1 MLLEPN
7 GGALLSAFQLE
18 QTVKSPIYDGRRKF
32 SAVDKPLRVPLLRSP
47 TAAVIE
53 SALLTLLIGWIDYK
67 TTDFAITL
75 FYFAPVVLATWRA
88 GRKAGWF
95 IAALCGATVL
105 LAALL
110 VPRSGHVYIN
120 AAILVLA
127 SAALAELV
135 ISSRRAHERLKTL
148 LALKTVS
155 LTEIHHRVK
164 NNLQIVSS
172 LLRLQS
178 NKFADPASRDVFTEC
193 RDRINAM
200 ARLHEELYNEHGQS
214 HLNFAPHLR
223 ELAEMLLRSHNP
235 AGCTL
240 TLNVSGDRVPLD
252 LDQSILLSLIANELL
267 LNALKHAFHGRAA
280 GKIDAELRRTRDQV
294 TLTIRDDGNG
304 IVPRRSETEGQ
315 RGTGIDLVQ
324 AMSRQL
330 GGEFVVNRHACG
342 RNVRDHFVSKQNFTP
357 TTRRSSVTLNNY
369 IMSKKRI
376 LIVEDEALT
385 VLALQQELVELG
397 YEIAGNAS
405 TAAEALRV
413 AEDNRA
419 DLVLMDIQL
428 DGGISGIAA
437 AAAIRGHLDIP
448 VVFLTAHASAE
459 TVGRAVESGA
469 FGYLLKPYTVPELKA
484 TIDIALH
491 KHKTEIAMRRALSSR
506 LPTELAPQSV

>member
-32 SAVDKPLRVPLLRSP
+32 SPADKPLRVTALLSP

-53 SALLTLLIGWIDYK
+53 SALLVLLIGWIDYI
-67 TTDFAITL
+67 TDFNVTV
-75 FYFAPVVLATWRA
+75 FYFVPVVWATWRA

-95 IAALCGATVL
+95 IAILCGATVL
-105 LAALL
+105 IADLM
-110 VPRSGHVYIN
+110 VPRSGRVIAFSYIN
-120 AAILVLA
+120 AGILVFA

-135 ISSRRAHERLKTL
+135 ISSRRAHERLKAL

-172 LLRLQS
+172 LLKLQS
-178 NKFADPASRDVFTEC
+178 NKFADPGVRDVFTEC

-223 ELAEMLLRSHNP
+223 ELAEMLLRSHKP
-235 AGCTL
+235 AGCNL
-240 TLNVSGDRVPLD
+240 TLNVSTDRIPLD

-280 GKIDAELRRTRDQV
+280 GKVDAELRITRDQV

-304 IVPRRSETEGQ
+304 IVSGPTEIEGQ

-330 GGEFVVNRHACG
+330 GGEFVVNRVPAGGTCAT
-342 RNVRDHFVSKQNFTP
+342 VSFRGKIS
-357 TTRRSSVTLNNY
+357 R
-369 IMSKKRI
+369 
-376 LIVEDEALT
+376 
-385 VLALQQELVELG
+385 QQPGV
-397 YEIAGNAS
+397 
-405 TAAEALRV
+405 
-413 AEDNRA
+413 
-419 DLVLMDIQL
+419 
-428 DGGISGIAA
+428 
-437 AAAIRGHLDIP
+437 HL
-448 VVFLTAHASAE
+448 
-459 TVGRAVESGA
+459 
-469 FGYLLKPYTVPELKA
+469 
-484 TIDIALH
+484 
-491 KHKTEIAMRRALSSR
+491 
-506 LPTELAPQSV
+506 